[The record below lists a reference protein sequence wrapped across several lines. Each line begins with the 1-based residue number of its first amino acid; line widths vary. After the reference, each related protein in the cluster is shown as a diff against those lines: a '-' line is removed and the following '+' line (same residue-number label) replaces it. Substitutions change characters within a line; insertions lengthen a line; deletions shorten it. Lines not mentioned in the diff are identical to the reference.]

1 MGDVGERRE
10 EIEQRPGDDHVVIDA
25 DKAVD
30 NQLTEPDTCIQT
42 TRGNNYKLQKCVCHY
57 NLRKYPFCSRVVN
70 VWNSLPNN
78 VVEADTINIFKN
90 RLDKHWLNQ
99 EVLFNFK

>member
-30 NQLTEPDTCIQT
+30 DQLTEPDTCIQT
-42 TRGNNYKLQKCVCHY
+42 TRGNNL
-57 NLRKYPFCSRVVN
+57 
-70 VWNSLPNN
+70 SL
-78 VVEADTINIFKN
+78 IHI
-90 RLDKHWLNQ
+90 
-99 EVLFNFK
+99 